1 MWSLLIFRPFKPAAQ
16 IPQVQVLQGFPAFRL
31 TLSRI
36 PPRHSQT
43 TRATNCAT
51 PGYEVEV
58 LLRLWSVMW
67 SLLIFR
73 PFKPAAQIPQV
84 QVLQGFPA
92 FRLTLSRIPPRHS
105 QTTRA
110 TNCATPG
117 YEVEVLLQLW
127 SVMWST
133 LIFRLF
139 LPAAQIPQVQAL
151 QGFPAFLL
159 ASSRI
164 QARHSQTTR
173 AANCAIPVM
182 LRRNAVLGI
191 IQHLPPPRKNKI
203 ALIGASPLHAV
214 LSRIMRRN
222 VYRLRLNE
230 VIRQ

>member
-1 MWSLLIFRPFKPAAQ
+1 MWSLLVFRPFLPSAQ
-16 IPQVQVLQGFPAFRL
+16 IPQAQALQGFPAFR
-31 TLSRI
+31 SAPPRI
-36 PPRHSQT
+36 QARHSQT
-43 TRATNCAT
+43 TRAPNCAT

-58 LLRLWSVMW
+58 FLRLWSVMW
-67 SLLIFR
+67 SMLIFR
-73 PFKPAAQIPQV
+73 PF
-84 QVLQGFPA
+84 
-92 FRLTLSRIPPRHS
+92 
-105 QTTRA
+105 
-110 TNCATPG
+110 C
-117 YEVEVLLQLW
+117 
-127 SVMWST
+127 
-133 LIFRLF
+133 
-139 LPAAQIPQVQAL
+139 PAAQIPQVQAL
-151 QGFPAFLL
+151 QGFPAFWS
-159 ASSRI
+159 APPRI